1 MENKC
6 YIIMGVSSSGKTT
19 MGKYAAKILGC
30 DFIDG
35 DDLHPE
41 ANIEK
46 MSAGIPLTDGDREPW
61 FVIIGKEANDYLTK
75 NKSIVIACSALKLK
89 YREILRRE
97 ISSIHFIYLKGS
109 YGAILAQMQARKG
122 HFMPESLL
130 QSQFDIL
137 EEPTDQESD
146 VTILPIGKGEKER
159 LDNLFKLP

>member
-1 MENKC
+1 
-6 YIIMGVSSSGKTT
+6 MGVTSSGKTT
-19 MGKYAAKILGC
+19 MGKSAAKILGC

-35 DDLHPE
+35 DDLHPA

-46 MSAGIPLTDGDREPW
+46 MSKGIPLNDEDREPW
-61 FVIIGKEANDYLTK
+61 LVKIGEKAMEYLQE

-89 YREILRRE
+89 YRDILRRE
-97 ISSIHFIYLKGS
+97 IAAIHFIYLKGS

-130 QSQFDIL
+130 QSQFDTL
-137 EEPTDQESD
+137 EEPTAKETD

-159 LDNLFKLP
+159 LEEMFTHA